1 MRGWPN
7 HPSISL
13 AGSLRPRREASKSIP
28 RAHRRASLQPL
39 AGARRIAAAL
49 PQACEPTPLLTGRSL
64 SYRHQSD
71 IGWLSSRHRKGLAL
85 IIAIANVKGGCGKT
99 TIATN
104 FAIARALAGRDTL
117 LVDADDQGSAADF
130 TALRTE
136 QLGKAGYTVMR
147 LRGREVRTEV
157 EKLIGKFEDIVVDVG
172 GRDNE
177 GLRAALTVADAVLI
191 PLTPSS
197 FDVWALDRMVG
208 LVREAK
214 GVNPKLRA
222 VAALNAADAQGHDND
237 EALSVLRDTEG
248 VEALTSMLI
257 RRKAYRNAAAQG
269 RGVTDMNPKDPKA
282 VEEMQTLVRA
292 IFPTAE

>member
-1 MRGWPN
+1 MIN
-7 HPSISL
+7 
-13 AGSLRPRREASKSIP
+13 
-28 RAHRRASLQPL
+28 
-39 AGARRIAAAL
+39 
-49 PQACEPTPLLTGRSL
+49 
-64 SYRHQSD
+64 
-71 IGWLSSRHRKGLAL
+71 
-85 IIAIANVKGGCGKT
+85 AIANVKGGCGKT

-157 EKLIGKFEDIVVDVG
+157 EKLISKFEDIVVDVG

-248 VEALTSMLI
+248 VEALASMLI

-292 IFPTAE
+292 IFPTTE

>member
-1 MRGWPN
+1 
-7 HPSISL
+7 
-13 AGSLRPRREASKSIP
+13 
-28 RAHRRASLQPL
+28 
-39 AGARRIAAAL
+39 
-49 PQACEPTPLLTGRSL
+49 
-64 SYRHQSD
+64 
-71 IGWLSSRHRKGLAL
+71 L

-104 FAIARALAGRDTL
+104 FAIARSLAGRDTL
-117 LVDADDQGSAADF
+117 LVDADDQGSSADF

-157 EKLIGKFEDIVVDVG
+157 EKLAGKFDDIVVDVG

-177 GLRAALTVADAVLI
+177 GLRAALTVADTVLI

-214 GVNPKLRA
+214 GVNLKLRA
-222 VAALNAADAQGHDND
+222 VAALNAADAQGHDNE

-248 VEALTSMLI
+248 VEALSGMLI

-269 RGVTDMNPKDPKA
+269 RSVTDMNPRDPKA

>member
-1 MRGWPN
+1 
-7 HPSISL
+7 
-13 AGSLRPRREASKSIP
+13 
-28 RAHRRASLQPL
+28 
-39 AGARRIAAAL
+39 
-49 PQACEPTPLLTGRSL
+49 
-64 SYRHQSD
+64 
-71 IGWLSSRHRKGLAL
+71 L
-85 IIAIANVKGGCGKT
+85 IVAIANVKGGCGKT
-99 TIATN
+99 TIAAN
-104 FAIARALAGRDTL
+104 FAIARLSRDTL

-136 QLGKAGYTVMR
+136 LLGKAGYTVTR

-157 EKLIGKFEDIVVDVG
+157 EKLAGKFEDIVIDVG

-177 GLRAALTVADAVLI
+177 GLRAALTVADTVLV

-197 FDVWALDRMVG
+197 FDVWALDRMVR

-214 GVNPKLRA
+214 GVNLKLRA
-222 VAALNAADAQGHDND
+222 VAALNAADAQGHDNE

-248 VEALTSMLI
+248 VEALSCMLI

-282 VEEMQTLVRA
+282 VEEMQALVRA

>member
-1 MRGWPN
+1 
-7 HPSISL
+7 
-13 AGSLRPRREASKSIP
+13 
-28 RAHRRASLQPL
+28 
-39 AGARRIAAAL
+39 
-49 PQACEPTPLLTGRSL
+49 
-64 SYRHQSD
+64 
-71 IGWLSSRHRKGLAL
+71 
-85 IIAIANVKGGCGKT
+85 
-99 TIATN
+99 
-104 FAIARALAGRDTL
+104 
-117 LVDADDQGSAADF
+117 
-130 TALRTE
+130 
-136 QLGKAGYTVMR
+136 MR

-177 GLRAALTVADAVLI
+177 GLRAALTVADVVLI

-208 LVREAK
+208 LVCEAK

-248 VEALTSMLI
+248 DEALTSMLI